1 MVMSSHLH
9 RGSALNKQTTT
20 VDSLA
25 SAAVAEIVSGMT
37 VGLGA
42 GLTAARGI
50 HALAQRVID
59 EGLDI
64 SCVAASERAEDLAR
78 SLGLKIVDFAM
89 LEEIDVLID
98 GADEVDRSMV
108 VLKGSRGAMTR
119 ERILCWASKH
129 TVFMVN
135 EKKVSETQVGTLCA
149 MPIAV
154 MAYGVAS
161 TRKALRH
168 IGINGVIRQ
177 DMDGR
182 LFLTDNGNLV
192 LDATINGNEDLLEM
206 ALELNDIPGVIDHG
220 LFIDEA
226 DTILIEHEDGTIER
240 LDRPAPE

>member
-1 MVMSSHLH
+1 MEMSSHLH
-9 RGSALNKQTTT
+9 RGFALSKQQAT
-20 VDSLA
+20 VDLLA
-25 SAAVAEIVSGMT
+25 STAIVEVSSGMT

-59 EGLDI
+59 DGLDI
-64 SCVAASERAEDLAR
+64 NCVAASERAEDLGR
-78 SLGLKIVDFAM
+78 SLGLKIIDFAM
-89 LEEIDVLID
+89 LEEIDILID
-98 GADEVDRSMV
+98 GADEVDRTMV

-119 ERILCWASKH
+119 ERILCWASKR
-129 TVFMVN
+129 TVFMVG
-135 EKKVSETQVGTLCA
+135 EKKVADEMVGVSCPL
-149 MPIAV
+149 PIAI
-154 MAYGVAS
+154 MAFGVAS

-192 LDATINGNEDLLEM
+192 LDATINGAENLPELAM
-206 ALELNDIPGVIDHG
+206 GLNDIPGVIDHG

-226 DTILIEHEDGTIER
+226 DTILIEKEDGTIER
-240 LDRPAPE
+240 LDRAGT